1 MKYKMEIDAHLIA
14 GNTRKLDG
22 EVAFLRKKIDELSKE
37 IQQLDTNVSFISNA
51 KEENPLVQKVKESIE
66 SQTKD
71 LQLWK
76 QKLSYLRSLE
86 L

>member
-1 MKYKMEIDAHLIA
+1 MEMDAFLIS
-14 GNTRKLDG
+14 GNGRKLDG

-37 IQQLDTNVSFISNA
+37 IQQLNTNVSFISNA
-51 KEENPLVQKVKESIE
+51 KEENPLVQKIKTSIE

-76 QKLSYLRSLE
+76 KKLAYLRSLE

>member
-1 MKYKMEIDAHLIA
+1 MDAYLIS

-37 IQQLDTNVSFISNA
+37 IQQLDNNVSFISST
-51 KEENPLVQKVKESIE
+51 KEENPLVQKIKESIQT
-66 SQTKD
+66 QTKD

-76 QKLSYLRSLE
+76 NKLSYLRSLE